1 MMDANLLRK
10 GTDFK
15 ELPETF
21 VIFITEHDV
30 LGRGRPLYHI
40 GRYIFDT
47 NESFD
52 DGSHIL
58 YVNGAYRDATP
69 LGKLMHDFSC
79 TNPNNMYYD
88 VLAERVRFFK
98 ESKEGVSIMC
108 KVIEDMRKEERE
120 AGIREGMKQGMKQGM
135 MTTARRML
143 ETGKYALEEIADI
156 SGLSFDELKTI
167 QNN

>member
-1 MMDANLLRK
+1 
-10 GTDFK
+10 
-15 ELPETF
+15 
-21 VIFITEHDV
+21 
-30 LGRGRPLYHI
+30 
-40 GRYIFDT
+40 
-47 NESFD
+47 
-52 DGSHIL
+52 
-58 YVNGAYRDATP
+58 
-69 LGKLMHDFSC
+69 MHDFSC
-79 TNPNNMYYD
+79 TNPNDMYYD
-88 VLAERVRFFK
+88 VLAERVRVFK

>member
-1 MMDANLLRK
+1 
-10 GTDFK
+10 
-15 ELPETF
+15 
-21 VIFITEHDV
+21 
-30 LGRGRPLYHI
+30 
-40 GRYIFDT
+40 
-47 NESFD
+47 
-52 DGSHIL
+52 
-58 YVNGAYRDATP
+58 
-69 LGKLMHDFSC
+69 
-79 TNPNNMYYD
+79 
-88 VLAERVRFFK
+88 
-98 ESKEGVSIMC
+98 MC